1 MSVHITSGD
10 LDEWS
15 RRRDSEGHLPTLV
28 RRLIMETVRPDWIRM
43 PAAEGVALSGLD
55 GIVSISGS
63 SHPYLPDGDSVWE
76 IGTEQGQRAKAIRDY
91 EKRTKDTPIEV
102 RRTTTYIAVT
112 NRKWSKGDKWVKD
125 MKDRGEWKEII
136 VLTADELTNWL
147 DECPNAEGWLREH
160 LRRGSLGDTAL
171 DTWFERWSKQ
181 TMPATPDAVLTA
193 GRREDVISLL
203 ETLDAPVKDAITI
216 AASTLEEAIAFTAA
230 ALRLGPEPLTKDTT
244 GEPDDEPGPAPD
256 PDPDIRQPE
265 HLEALRE
272 RSVVINDEDGWRRW
286 GAHHTPHVLIP
297 TFMPASV
304 SEALE
309 AGHHVILPKTART
322 AHETGR
328 LQPIDPHSASTAW
341 RATGIDFSKAHEY
354 ALATRRNLRSL
365 RRRLSRYGHQTP
377 TWSTGSDAPLLASA
391 LLAGAWDASKEGD
404 REVLLALTR
413 AADWPDFTKTVTRLA
428 AGEDPP
434 LDAVGNHWDFV
445 DIVDAWDAISH
456 LITPD
461 DIKTFTGV
469 ITDALTEIDPDAN
482 LTLQERLLRS
492 LNDDRPKRRYS
503 NALQRGLSTT
513 LAMLGAHAG
522 DHPIAGGRTGQELAT
537 TIVRDLLEHADEV
550 RWLTLSGQLQ
560 LLAEAAPDAFL
571 HALETSLRAE
581 KPTVM
586 AMFLEKSDS
595 LNTFSAHSSL
605 LWALE
610 TLAFSPAHVARV
622 AIILARMAVLD
633 PGGKL
638 SNRPAASLASALDP
652 IRPDGAINA
661 ANRMDILDA
670 VITTVPEHAISLLQ
684 TLVENRGGVIPSGPR
699 YRDWPT
705 DRYQAT
711 SVEYQDS
718 LTGTCTRLLNQPGT
732 DGLTTAA
739 RLVSRFSS
747 ADLVRVLDA
756 LAARWDELD
765 ENHRGQVLDELAK
778 DADHHRRYSNTAWAM
793 QEDDLAAITK
803 FLEANGFDL
812 TAGEGEALFSWKSDL
827 DEYRDKADPENPQ
840 KPVAEQRVE
849 VIESVLEGGGLDA
862 VVELASKVEVP
873 GYVGL
878 ALAVHD
884 LDTNELTDEVLDL
897 LGDGSDGSGAAAI
910 VAWGYASRRAEDFA
924 WLNDNVA
931 KRPNQGAVLLRTVQT
946 TAAVLDLVANLDDDQ
961 QALFWKGVNPYRI
974 DNAII
979 EHVCEGLLAAGRPF
993 SAMAAAAVHGELSL
1007 SADLIMKVLTADLE
1021 NINEAEPTDYHQLS
1035 HTVGMLLN
1043 RLEKLG
1049 TDDETLAYLEF
1060 YYLPVL
1066 EHERK
1071 PRALHRE
1078 LARKPEQF
1086 VTAVTSVYKPD
1097 TEPDT
1102 DVKAAVAG
1110 TETSG
1115 MTDEESRFSSA
1126 AWSLLHGWHGP
1137 LPGTTEPGKTPTT
1150 EAMQAWVD
1158 QVRALLTEANRAQLA
1173 STVIGEALAAPVV
1186 DDGDGIWPC
1195 QAVRNVIEKE
1205 QSDDLETG
1213 LLINRLNQRGGHGRA
1228 IYAGGQRERTLADK
1242 YLEDAEKVR
1251 NRWPRTGKLL
1261 EDLAKSYMADARRE
1275 DETAEHDA
1283 RRHR

>member
-28 RRLIMETVRPDWIRM
+28 RRLIMETVRPGWIRM

-55 GIVSISGS
+55 GIVSVSGS
-63 SHPYLPDGDSVWE
+63 SHPYVPDGDSCWE
-76 IGTEQGQRAKAIRDY
+76 IGTEQGQRAKAISDY
-91 EKRTKDTPIEV
+91 EKRIKDTPVDV
-102 RRTTTYIAVT
+102 RRTTTYVAVT

-125 MKDRGEWKEII
+125 MKERGDDWKDII

-171 DTWFERWSKQ
+171 DTWFDRWSKQ

-193 GRREDVISLL
+193 GRRKDVISLL
-203 ETLDAPVKDAITI
+203 DTLDAPVKDAITI
-216 AASTLEEAIAFTAA
+216 AASSLEEAIAFTAA
-230 ALRLGPEPLTKDTT
+230 ALRLGPEPLPQDTT
-244 GEPDDEPGPAPD
+244 AETDEEPK

-272 RSVVINDEDGWRRW
+272 RSVVIIDEDGWRRW
-286 GAHHTPHVLIP
+286 SAHHTPHILIP
-297 TFMPASV
+297 TFMPDYV

-309 AGHHVILPKTART
+309 VGHHVILPKTART

-365 RRRLSRYGHQTP
+365 RRRLSRYGHQKP
-377 TWSTGSDAPLLASA
+377 TWSTGSAAPLLASA
-391 LLAGAWDASKEGD
+391 LLAGAWDANKEGD

-413 AADWPDFTKTVTRLA
+413 AADWPGLTKTVTHLA
-428 AGEDPP
+428 TGEDPP

-456 LITPD
+456 LITPE
-461 DIKTFTGV
+461 DIKTFTDI
-469 ITDALTEIDPDAN
+469 ITDALAETDPDAN
-482 LTLQERLLRS
+482 LTFQERFLRG

-522 DHPIAGGRTGQELAT
+522 DHPVAGGCTGQELAT
-537 TIVRDLLEHADEV
+537 QIVRDLLENASEV
-550 RWLTLSGQLQ
+550 RWLTLTGQLQ
-560 LLAEAAPDAFL
+560 LLAEAAPDAFV

-586 AMFLEKSDS
+586 AMFLEKSAS
-595 LNTFSAHSSL
+595 LATFSAHSSL

-622 AIILARMAVLD
+622 AVILARLAVLD

-638 SNRPAASLASALDP
+638 SNRPAASLASALDL

-670 VITTVPEHAISLLQ
+670 IITTVPEHATSLLQ
-684 TLVENRGGVIPSGPR
+684 TLVENRGGGVIPSGPR

-705 DRYQAT
+705 ERYQAT
-711 SVEYQDS
+711 SAEYQDS
-718 LTGTCTRLLNQPGT
+718 LTGIRTRLLNQPGT
-732 DGLTTAA
+732 NGLTTAA

-756 LAARWDELD
+756 LAARWEELD
-765 ENHRGQVLDELAK
+765 EGHQGQVLDKLAK
-778 DADHHRRYSNTAWAM
+778 DADHHRRYSDTGWAM
-793 QEDDLAAITK
+793 REDDLDIITK
-803 FLEANGFDL
+803 FLEAHGFDL
-812 TAGEGEALFSWKSDL
+812 TAGEDEAMFSWNSDL
-827 DEYRDKADPENPQ
+827 DEDPENPQ
-840 KPVAEQRVE
+840 KPVADRRVA
-849 VIESVLEGGGLDA
+849 VIKSVLDAGGLDA

-884 LDTNELTDEVLDL
+884 ADTNEFTDEVLDL
-897 LGDGSDGSGAAAI
+897 LGDGSNVSGAGAI

-924 WLNDNVA
+924 WMTDQVA
-931 KRPNQGAVLLRTVQT
+931 KRPNQGAVLLRTVQA

-961 QALFWKGVNPYRI
+961 RALFWKGVNPYRI
-974 DNAII
+974 DNAVV
-979 EHVCEGLLAAGRPF
+979 EQVCDGLLDAGRPF
-993 SAMAAAAVHGELSL
+993 SAMAAATVRGEPSP
-1007 SADLIMKVLTADLE
+1007 SADLIIKVLTADLE
-1021 NINEAEPTDYHQLS
+1021 NINEAAPTDYHRLS
-1035 HTVGMLLN
+1035 YTVGMLLD

-1049 TDDETLAYLEF
+1049 TDDETLANLEF
-1060 YYLPVL
+1060 YYLPLL
-1066 EHERK
+1066 EHERT

-1102 DVKAAVAG
+1102 DVEAAVAG

-1115 MTDEESRFSSA
+1115 MTDDEFRFSNA
-1126 AWSLLHGWHGP
+1126 AWSLLHDWHGP
-1137 LPGTTEPGKTPTT
+1137 LPGTTERGKTPTT
-1150 EAMQAWVD
+1150 EEIQAWVD
-1158 QVRALLTEANRAQLA
+1158 QVRALLTEANRAQIA
-1173 STVIGEALAAPVV
+1173 STVIGEALAATVV

-1205 QSDDLETG
+1205 QREDLETG
-1213 LLINRLNQRGGHGRA
+1213 LIINRRNQRGVHGRA
-1228 IYAGGQRERTLADK
+1228 IYAGGQQERTIADK
-1242 YLEDAEKVR
+1242 YLKDAEKVR

-1261 EDLAKSYMADARRE
+1261 EDLAKSFKADARRE

-1283 RRHR
+1283 RGHR

>member
-1 MSVHITSGD
+1 MGVHITSGD

-55 GIVSISGS
+55 GIVSVTGS
-63 SHPYLPDGDSVWE
+63 SHPYVPDGDSVWE
-76 IGTEQGQRAKAIRDY
+76 IGTEQAQRAKAISDY
-91 EKRTKDTPIEV
+91 EKRTKDTPVEV
-102 RRTTTYIAVT
+102 RRATTYVAVT

-125 MKDRGEWKEII
+125 MKDRGDEWKDII

-147 DECPNAEGWLREH
+147 DECANAEGWLREH
-160 LRRGSLGDTAL
+160 LSRGSLGDTAL
-171 DTWFERWSKQ
+171 DTWFDRWSKQ

-193 GRREDVISLL
+193 GRRKDVISLL
-203 ETLDAPVKDAITI
+203 DTLDAPVQDAFTV
-216 AASTLEEAIAFTAA
+216 AASSLEEAIAFTAA
-230 ALRLGPEPLTKDTT
+230 ALRLGPEPLPKDTT
-244 GEPDDEPGPAPD
+244 AETDEEPKPD
-256 PDPDIRQPE
+256 PNIREPE

-286 GAHHTPHVLIP
+286 GAHHTPHILIP
-297 TFMPASV
+297 TFMPDNV
-304 SEALE
+304 SEALD
-309 AGHHVILPKTART
+309 AGHHVILPKTARK

-341 RATGIDFSKAHEY
+341 RATGIDFSRAHEY

-413 AADWPDFTKTVTRLA
+413 AADWPNLTKTVSRLA

-434 LDAVGNHWDFV
+434 LDAVGSHWDFV

-456 LITPD
+456 LVTPD
-461 DIKTFTGV
+461 DIKTFTDV
-469 ITDALTEIDPDAN
+469 ITDALTETDPDAN
-482 LTLQERLLRS
+482 LTFRERFLRS
-492 LNDDRPKRRYS
+492 LTDDRPKRRYS

-522 DHPIAGGRTGQELAT
+522 DHPVAGGRTGQELAAQV
-537 TIVRDLLEHADEV
+537 VRDLLENADEV
-550 RWLTLSGQLQ
+550 RWLTLTGQLQ

-586 AMFLEKSDS
+586 AMFREKSDS

-610 TLAFSPAHVARV
+610 TLAFSPAYVARV
-622 AIILARMAVLD
+622 AIILARLAVLD

-638 SNRPAASLASALDP
+638 SNRPAASLASALGL
-652 IRPDGAINA
+652 IRPNGAITA

-670 VITTVPEHAISLLQ
+670 VIATVPEHATSLLP
-684 TLVENRGGVIPSGPR
+684 TLVENRGGGVIPSGPR

-711 SVEYQDS
+711 TAEYQDS
-718 LTGTCTRLLNQPGT
+718 LTGICTRLLNLPGT
-732 DGLTTAA
+732 DGLITAA

-747 ADLVRVLDA
+747 ADLARVLDA
-756 LAARWDELD
+756 LAARWEELD
-765 ENHRGQVLDELAK
+765 EDDRGRVLDKLAK
-778 DADHHRRYSNTAWAM
+778 DADHHRRYSDTAWAM
-793 QEDDLAAITK
+793 HEDDLDAITK
-803 FLEANGFDL
+803 FLEAHGFDL
-812 TAGEGEALFSWKSDL
+812 TAGEDEAMFSWNSDL
-827 DEYRDKADPENPQ
+827 DDYRDKDDGSENPQ
-840 KPVAEQRVE
+840 QPVADRRVE
-849 VIESVLEGGGLDA
+849 VIKSVLDAGGGLDA

-884 LDTNELTDEVLDL
+884 ADTNEFTDEVLDL
-897 LGDGSDGSGAAAI
+897 LGDGSIVGGAASI
-910 VAWGYASRRAEDFA
+910 VAWGYASRRAEDFP
-924 WLNDNVA
+924 WLSDQVA
-931 KRPNQGAVLLRTVQT
+931 KRPKQGGVLLRTVQT
-946 TAAVLDLVANLDDDQ
+946 TAAVLDLVASLGDDQ
-961 QALFWKGVNPYRI
+961 QASFWKGVNPYRI
-974 DNAII
+974 DNAVVDQ
-979 EHVCEGLLAAGRPF
+979 VCEGLLGAGRPF
-993 SAMAAAAVHGELSL
+993 SAMTAATVRGETSP
-1007 SADLIMKVLTADLE
+1007 SADLIVKVLTADLE
-1021 NINEAEPTDYHQLS
+1021 NINEAAPTDGHQFS
-1035 HTVGMLLN
+1035 YTVGTLLD

-1049 TDDETLAYLEF
+1049 TDDETLAGLEF

-1066 EHERK
+1066 EHERT
-1071 PRALHRE
+1071 PCALHRE

-1102 DVKAAVAG
+1102 DVEAAVAG

-1115 MTDEESRFSSA
+1115 MTDEEFRFSSA
-1126 AWSLLHGWHGP
+1126 AWSLLHSWHGP
-1137 LPGTTEPGKTPTT
+1137 LPGTTEAGKTPTT
-1150 EAMQAWVD
+1150 EGIQAWVD
-1158 QVRALLTEANRAQLA
+1158 EVRALLTEANRARVA
-1173 STVIGEALAAPVV
+1173 STVIGEALAAPVA

-1213 LLINRLNQRGGHGRA
+1213 LLINRLNQRGVHGRA
-1228 IYAGGQRERTLADK
+1228 VYAGGKQERNIADK
-1242 YLEDAEKVR
+1242 YLKDAEKVR
-1251 NRWPRTGKLL
+1251 YRWPRTGKLL
-1261 EDLAKSYMADARRE
+1261 EDLAKSYLADARRE
-1275 DETAEHDA
+1275 DETAERDA